1 MQNTHKLHAF
11 LQVSDLKMTTARIW
25 SFPGS
30 LPRGTYSA
38 QCPGG
43 CPSSVV
49 PQNTRSLSPRS
60 RDGCRHRN
68 ASTPHYWEECF
79 EGKRFLKW
87 VLNRCRFP
95 FHFLWQVSSYCFSVK
110 VEGSQ
115 IASKTRRR
123 YQLRVLSVF
132 ITAEVCSLMYHHFKH
147 LLESQQWVIHMEQWN
162 FQQGANL
169 QTIIQRTCLN
179 L

>member
-1 MQNTHKLHAF
+1 MCCATKRNPSIICTPDLLHPTRNTVGSADQIFLCQGGHPLGFGDQNTNLLNIHPSAGLPGMKMESIREPSMSRVTTSLVITMESSER
-11 LQVSDLKMTTARIW
+11 VSDLKMTTARIW

-68 ASTPHYWEECF
+68 ASTPHYWEECS
-79 EGKRFLKW
+79 EGQSLRM
-87 VLNRCRFP
+87 VDD
-95 FHFLWQVSSYCFSVK
+95 
-110 VEGSQ
+110 
-115 IASKTRRR
+115 R
-123 YQLRVLSVF
+123 YE
-132 ITAEVCSLMYHHFKH
+132 T
-147 LLESQQWVIHMEQWN
+147 N
-162 FQQGANL
+162 
-169 QTIIQRTCLN
+169 
-179 L
+179 